1 MTTYVL
7 IPGYWLGAW
16 AWRPVTDALRARGHE
31 VHALSLT
38 GMAERVHL
46 ATPRTDLEAHVTDVL
61 NLLHYEDL
69 TEVVL
74 VGHSYAGSA
83 LITAVADRAPERI
96 ARLVFVDTGPLP
108 DGMSMADFGPP
119 EEHAANAARVAAE
132 GDGWRLPPPPWEQLA
147 SAVPG
152 LDQEVLTALRE
163 RSVPQPWATVTT
175 AVSLSGQWEKLP
187 RLCVACEF
195 TEEQARGWATEVPLF
210 AHMAGDRWTYAEL
223 PTWHWPM
230 FTEPAAL
237 AEILHRA

>member
-16 AWRPVTDALRARGHE
+16 AWRPVTEALRARGHE

-46 ATPRTDLEAHVTDVL
+46 ATPQTDLAVHVTDVL

-69 TEVVL
+69 TDVVL
-74 VGHSYAGSA
+74 VGHSYGGAAVIAG
-83 LITAVADRAPERI
+83 VADRAPKRI
-96 ARLVFVDTGPLP
+96 AQLVFVDTGPLP
-108 DGMSMADFGPP
+108 DGMAMADFGA
-119 EEHAANAARVAAE
+119 EEHEANAARVAAE

-147 SAVPG
+147 SAVPD
-152 LDQEVLTALRE
+152 LDQAVLTALRE
-163 RSVPQPWATVTT
+163 RAVPQPWATATT
-175 AVSLSGQWEKLP
+175 PVSLTGQWETLP

-195 TEEQARGWATEVPLF
+195 TEEQARGWAAEVPLF
-210 AHMAGDRWTYAEL
+210 AHMGGDRWTYAEL

-237 AEILHRA
+237 AEILLGVS